1 MALAA
6 TKEPRSPIVSR
17 ASLLPAT
24 TLFSFSDFMPHT
36 NLYEIAFLLQ
46 TVIQLKQVTH
56 LEISIFP
63 FSISMHSDLQFDT
76 QSLHLLQLSILI
88 TGLKAENFDIKP
100 SVVPTGHT
108 ELQYN
113 LPLNALI
120 KITIRRKK
128 SAKKNEIAINWE

>member
-1 MALAA
+1 
-6 TKEPRSPIVSR
+6 
-17 ASLLPAT
+17 
-24 TLFSFSDFMPHT
+24 
-36 NLYEIAFLLQ
+36 
-46 TVIQLKQVTH
+46 
-56 LEISIFP
+56 
-63 FSISMHSDLQFDT
+63 MHSDLQFDT

-88 TGLKAENFDIKP
+88 TGLKAENLDIKP